1 MINSFF
7 ISSRSFST
15 LVLITKRITL
25 TLTSTA
31 HAINDGNTILLPV
44 IYAYMAS
51 TFGLS
56 TIMIGILGGVF
67 WGVSALAA
75 PVVSYLADK
84 SHNSIRIMGLG
95 ILIWGFGLDIFGVSI
110 IYFNANLVIIF
121 ASVIITGF
129 AFAFY
134 HPLGGTAVSQMYGG
148 NAGAALG
155 LNGSMGSV
163 GRALYPSL
171 IIILFEFLGS
181 TNNSM
186 GLAIF
191 IISLITLFNAIPSL
205 LSRPEIDYGEKAKK
219 KEEEM
224 DPKVKRSLYVV
235 IALLTII
242 TVFRSV
248 FTQGVTQFLPTL
260 LTLDLG
266 YQYNTNLGFI
276 LTVTL
281 APPILGQPLF
291 GYLSDMFD
299 RRLLFGISNIGSA
312 ISFYLFLVYPN
323 IIWLI
328 SYGFFTYSLFPLM
341 LSLIGDLVPKGNS
354 NLASGIVWGIGSS
367 GGGAIGPVIVGF
379 LAGVIGL
386 STSLLAVTVLG
397 FLSGLLV
404 YFIPKSEKRS
414 KTPLFR

>member
-1 MINSFF
+1 M
-7 ISSRSFST
+7 
-15 LVLITKRITL
+15 VLITKRMTL

-51 TFGLS
+51 TFDLS
-56 TIMIGILGGVF
+56 TFMIGILGGIF
-67 WGVSALAA
+67 WGVSALSA
-75 PVVSYLADK
+75 PVVSYMADR
-84 SHNSIRIMGLG
+84 SHNSIRIMGFG
-95 ILIWGFGLDIFGVSI
+95 ILVWGFGLDIFGISI
-110 IYFNANLVIIF
+110 LYFNANLLIII

-163 GRALYPSL
+163 GRALYPSIL
-171 IIILFEFLGS
+171 IILFEFLGN
-181 TNNSM
+181 TNSSM

-191 IISLITLFNAIPSL
+191 IISLITLFNAVPSL
-205 LSRPEIDYGEKAKK
+205 LSKPDIHDGEPTKKAEK
-219 KEEEM
+219 EM
-224 DPKVKRSLYVV
+224 DPKVKRSLYGV
-235 IALLTII
+235 ITLLTVI
-242 TVFRSV
+242 TIFRSV

-260 LTLDLG
+260 LTADLG
-266 YQYNTNLGFI
+266 YQYNANLGFI

-281 APPILGQPLF
+281 APPILGQPMF
-291 GYLSDMFD
+291 GLLSDKFD

-312 ISFYLFLVYPN
+312 ISIYLFLVYPT

-354 NLASGIVWGIGSS
+354 NLASGVVWGIGSS
-367 GGGAIGPVIVGF
+367 GGGAIGPVVVGF
-379 LAGVIGL
+379 LAGYIGL
-386 STSLLAVTVLG
+386 SNSLLSVAFLG
-397 FLSGLLV
+397 FISGFLV

-414 KTPLFR
+414 KTPMFK